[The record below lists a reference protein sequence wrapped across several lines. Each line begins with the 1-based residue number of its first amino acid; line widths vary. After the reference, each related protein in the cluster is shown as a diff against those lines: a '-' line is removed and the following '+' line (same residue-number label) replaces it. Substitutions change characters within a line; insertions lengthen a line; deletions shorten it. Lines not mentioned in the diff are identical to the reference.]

1 MFISVQHLYGVKNT
15 VASRGHCQV
24 FRFSCV
30 DVGVYEWA
38 FGAAEVFGVGLCVCL
53 CACGG
58 KGHYFSFV
66 FPLHSSFSSVPT
78 PRW

>member
-1 MFISVQHLYGVKNT
+1 MFISLQDLYGVQSP

-24 FRFSCV
+24 FRLSCV

-38 FGAAEVFGVGLCVCL
+38 FRAVEVFAVCVE
-53 CACGG
+53 G
-58 KGHYFSFV
+58 KVTTFV